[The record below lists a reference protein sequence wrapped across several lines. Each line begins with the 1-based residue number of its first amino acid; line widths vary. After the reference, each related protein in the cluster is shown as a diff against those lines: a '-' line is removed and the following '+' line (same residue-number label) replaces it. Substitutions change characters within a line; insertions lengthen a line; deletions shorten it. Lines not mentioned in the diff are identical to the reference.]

1 MAQMLLKGALV
12 ALGRQALEGLGML
25 VEGPM
30 PACRRARRFCLHEA
44 AGQVAVCRAGNGR
57 ALPPAAMARS
67 PVFLAGDAVY
77 LVYSGGL
84 VRRRIG

>member
-1 MAQMLLKGALV
+1 MGRWWRLGDKRWKGW
-12 ALGRQALEGLGML
+12 GCL
-25 VEGPM
+25 VEGRM
-30 PACRRARRFCLHEA
+30 PACRRTRRFCLHEA

-57 ALPPAAMARS
+57 ALPPAAMARL
-67 PVFLAGDAVY
+67 PVFLAGGAVY

>member
-1 MAQMLLKGALV
+1 
-12 ALGRQALEGLGML
+12 
-25 VEGPM
+25 
-30 PACRRARRFCLHEA
+30 
-44 AGQVAVCRAGNGR
+44 
-57 ALPPAAMARS
+57 MARS